1 MTRKYFFFDYDG
13 TLAIPRTRE
22 IPQSALDTL
31 DKLRA
36 EGHFVALA
44 TGRLQAN
51 AVDYIKSV
59 GISNIVA
66 DGGYS
71 VTVEGKLVY
80 MRPLD
85 LEPAKACLRK
95 LDALEIPWAITT
107 ANELLRYS
115 PCREFDTYA
124 GDYYVP
130 TQWVSNLSADTLDE
144 IYKIYFPCKVNDESR
159 LLLTGALDGVPWIR
173 YNPDTIFVEP
183 MDKQFGIKK
192 MMDILNAPYEDV
204 VVFGDDKNDISM
216 FIPDWTCVAMG
227 NAKEEVKQRATYIT
241 ESCDNDGIMKACQ
254 HFGWI

>member
-85 LEPAKACLRK
+85 FGARQ
-95 LDALEIPWAITT
+95 
-107 ANELLRYS
+107 S
-115 PCREFDTYA
+115 
-124 GDYYVP
+124 
-130 TQWVSNLSADTLDE
+130 LS
-144 IYKIYFPCKVNDESR
+144 
-159 LLLTGALDGVPWIR
+159 
-173 YNPDTIFVEP
+173 
-183 MDKQFGIKK
+183 
-192 MMDILNAPYEDV
+192 
-204 VVFGDDKNDISM
+204 
-216 FIPDWTCVAMG
+216 
-227 NAKEEVKQRATYIT
+227 
-241 ESCDNDGIMKACQ
+241 
-254 HFGWI
+254 